1 MKKVFLLIVSIL
13 LSLNALAQLEVK
25 SGSFKEVPGFVNINH
40 DENYQ
45 YDDNNLPF
53 AVVKVRTENITDK
66 QRRELRFESNMATGI
81 VLEYHTGEVWVYL
94 TAKYADYLKISHT
107 DFSSIEFTLPFDL
120 MPKHGYEMTLVNK
133 TAPAASGSG
142 SLTVNTVPEN
152 GATIKLNGKILSQKT
167 PYINDMISAGQ
178 YEITVSKE
186 RYQTVTETVNIA
198 DGDNKKLDITLPID
212 VATIKITVDDET
224 DIYVDGGLMKR
235 GTWSGELYSGSHDV
249 VCKKGKHYDAK
260 QTIVVEP
267 GVARTYNIQP
277 NPISGTLNVTTTP
290 AGATVCIDNK
300 ECGVTPLTLNV
311 IIGQH
316 DLKIKMDNWST
327 LKKQFNMDEGAVVS
341 FNETLENLPDG
352 AIKGAFS
359 TSPTTK
365 VYFSKGNLQ
374 YQASTKTWRFAEHQW
389 EYVGEGNTQTSSWYT
404 GWIDLFAWGTG
415 KEPTK
420 TISIHDGG
428 KYETFDD
435 WGDNN
440 ISNTNGTGWRTI
452 TQDEICYIL
461 GERTTNS
468 GVRFVKALVNEVAG
482 VILLPDDWDVTL
494 YKLKKINDGE
504 SKFSTNKISASDW
517 YKVFEANGAVFL
529 PAAGE
534 RWPYSAFSKGIQYRD
549 SNTFGYYLTSTK
561 NEDDRRVYGFYF
573 YEKSLYYGKR
583 AELYRELGYSVR
595 LIWSNE

>member
-1 MKKVFLLIVSIL
+1 MRRFLLL
-13 LSLNALAQLEVK
+13 LFAIFLSMTAFAQLEVK
-25 SGSFKEVPGFVNINH
+25 EGSFKEVPGFVNVNP
-40 DENYQ
+40 DQNYQ
-45 YDDNNLPF
+45 TDDNDLPF
-53 AVVKVRTENITDK
+53 AVIKVRTENITDK
-66 QRRELRFESNMATGI
+66 QRRELKFEGNAGTFIM
-81 VLEYHTGEVWVYL
+81 LEYKTGEVWVYL
-94 TAKYADYLKISHT
+94 TAKYADYLKISHP
-107 DFSSIEFTLPFDL
+107 DFSSIEFTIPFDL
-120 MPKHGYEMTLVNK
+120 QPKKGYELTLVNK
-133 TAPAASGSG
+133 IAPTASGSG
-142 SLTVNTVPEN
+142 SLTVTTKPES

-186 RYQTVTETVNIA
+186 RYQTVTETVTIA

-212 VATIKITVDDET
+212 VATITIAVDDET

-260 QTIVVEP
+260 QTINVEP

-290 AGATVCIDNK
+290 AGATVCIDNN

-316 DLKIKMDNWST
+316 ELKIKMDNWST

-389 EYVGEGNTQTSSWYT
+389 EYVGEGNTNTSSWYT

-420 TISIHDGG
+420 TISFHNGS

-440 ISNTNGTGWRTI
+440 ISNTNGTGWRTP
-452 TQDEICYIL
+452 TQDEFSYIL

-494 YKLKKINDGE
+494 YKLKKTNNGE
-504 SKFSTNKISASDW
+504 SKFSTNKIAASDW
-517 YKVFEANGAVFL
+517 YRVFEANGAVFL

-534 RWPYSAFSKGIQYRD
+534 RSPYSAFVKGIQYRY

-561 NEDDRRVYGFYF
+561 AEDDSRAFGIYF
-573 YEKSLYYGKR
+573 YEKSLEYLKW
-583 AELYRELGYSVR
+583 AALYRERGYSVR